1 MIRFESVSK
10 NFHINGKESTV
21 IKDVNLSINKK
32 EIYGLVG
39 ETGSGK
45 STILRLMNGFIE
57 PDGGNIYLMGKRL
70 DGKTK
75 HELVKDTSMIFQG
88 FNLLKNLNVIDNVL
102 LPTKL
107 RKGNK
112 KENIKKAKELLS
124 FVDLDNFEQS
134 YIRTLSGGQKQRVA
148 IARTLMTNPKLILC
162 DEPTSALDDKMGYE
176 VLKLLKE
183 INEKYGTTIVVVSHD
198 ISVIK
203 ALCSR
208 VAIIEN
214 GRISD
219 VISLK
224 TKQIVPLSY
233 KEALLHD

>member
-1 MIRFESVSK
+1 
-10 NFHINGKESTV
+10 
-21 IKDVNLSINKK
+21 
-32 EIYGLVG
+32 
-39 ETGSGK
+39 
-45 STILRLMNGFIE
+45 MNGFIE